1 MSRAVESLGR
11 RLVEAGLRR
20 TTIFARASLVAEA
33 LTHSSWAETHGGA
46 HNERLEMLGD
56 AVVGFLVAEAL
67 FERHPTAPEGTLTR
81 MRAALVEERSLARHA
96 RQLGLGPLVAMSV
109 GEERTGGRERDALL
123 ADALEA
129 VIAALHLSEGLDE
142 ARDVVRLLFADALTA
157 VSPESIRTSD
167 AKTVLQERVQAV
179 CQRTPEYVLAVTE
192 GPAHAPSFAFD
203 VVVEGVVEGRG
214 EGRTK
219 KAAQQAAA
227 EVALARWESIDA
239 RLSGSVK
246 S

>member
-1 MSRAVESLGR
+1 VTKSVDLFARA
-11 RLVEAGLRR
+11 LVQAGLRR
-20 TTIFARASLVAEA
+20 TTAFARPSLLAEA
-33 LTHSSWAETHGGA
+33 LTHSSWAEAHGGA

-56 AVVGFLVAEAL
+56 AVVGVLVAEAL
-67 FERHPTAPEGTLTR
+67 FERHPSAPEGVLTR

-96 RQLGLGPLVAMSV
+96 RLLGLGSLVAMSP

-129 VIAALHLSEGLDE
+129 VVAALHLSEGLDE
-142 ARDVVRLLFADALTA
+142 ARDVVRLLFAEALDT
-157 VSPESIRTSD
+157 VSPDSIRTSD
-167 AKTVLQERVQAV
+167 AKTVLQERVQAA
-179 CQRTPEYVLAVTE
+179 CRRTPEYRHVETQ
-192 GPAHAPSFAFD
+192 GPAHAPSFAFEA
-203 VVVEGVVEGRG
+203 VVEGVVEGRG

-227 EVALARWESIDA
+227 EAALARWEAIAA

-246 S
+246 A